1 MKEKEIESYLVRK
14 VKELGGTAYKFV
26 SPGHD
31 GVPDRL
37 VCLPGGLVW
46 FVELKARGQK
56 PRPLQQVE
64 IGRLCNLDFRVCVI
78 DSIDGVDQLAHDF
91 EMCCVRIGRLTETG
105 GCVG

>member
-1 MKEKEIESYLVRK
+1 MREKDVEAYLVRK

-56 PRPLQQVE
+56 PRPLQQAE
-64 IGRLCNLDFRVCVI
+64 IGRLCNLGFRVSVAYNKS
-78 DSIDGVDQLAHDF
+78 DVDALTQFMKSVMGSIQK
-91 EMCCVRIGRLTETG
+91 
-105 GCVG
+105 

>member
-14 VKELGGTAYKFV
+14 VKELGGTAYKIV

-37 VCLPGGLVW
+37 VSLPGGLVW

-64 IGRLCNLDFRVCVI
+64 IGRLQKLGVRVCVI
-78 DSIDGVDQLAHDF
+78 DSIGGVDQLAHDF
-91 EMCCVRIGRLTETG
+91 EM
-105 GCVG
+105 